1 MLNYLYALLITT
13 VLIPGGALLAGD
25 ESHEKLKAPGFR
37 PQSKL
42 AGSFLEQLGS
52 SRIAVLPT
60 LIRTHQGTVH
70 SEASQKAVV
79 SFLKQN
85 KLGVPEMRETK
96 LELGKPQGKF
106 QYALFENDLKTI
118 GKAVKKQSG
127 AEYFVVLEHLVT
139 PIPSGGI
146 AIGGIHIYVLDAKG
160 KNAFSFLL
168 NSHHKIFVEAK
179 LGSADSSKQGRDT
192 LVLNGTKA
200 ALSALEQQ
208 IKVAREDKSR

>member
-1 MLNYLYALLITT
+1 MKMLNYVSPLLIAT
-13 VLIPGGALLAGD
+13 VLIAGGAPLSGD
-25 ESHEKLKAPGFR
+25 ESNERLKTPGFR

-42 AGSFLEQLGS
+42 ADSFLKQLDS

-60 LIRTHQGTVH
+60 LIRTRQGAVH
-70 SEASQKAVV
+70 SDASQKAVV
-79 SFLKQN
+79 GFLKKN
-85 KLGVPEMRETK
+85 KLGVPEMREA
-96 LELGKPQGKF
+96 ELDMGKPQGKG
-106 QYALFENDLKTI
+106 QYDLFMNDLKTI
-118 GKAVKKQSG
+118 GKVVAKQSDVD
-127 AEYFVVLEHLVT
+127 YFVVMEHLVT
-139 PIPSGGI
+139 PTPKGDI

-179 LGSADSSKQGRDT
+179 LRSADSSKQGRDA

-208 IKVAREDKSR
+208 IKAARGNK